1 MFVDVAD
8 VLAVPPDTVSLPPPL
23 PITGC

>member
-8 VLAVPPDTVSLPPPL
+8 VLAVPPDTVSLPPP